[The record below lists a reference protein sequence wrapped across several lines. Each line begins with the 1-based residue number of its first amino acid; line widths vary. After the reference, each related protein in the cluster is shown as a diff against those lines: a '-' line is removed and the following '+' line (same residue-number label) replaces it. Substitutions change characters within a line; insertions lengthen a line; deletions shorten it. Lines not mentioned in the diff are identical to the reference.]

1 MLSYCK
7 KIYKNHKNSNNKTI
21 LLWICA
27 TCGCKK
33 SRFVKKQEANRLLNS
48 LGLETPLSK
57 ILLLGDILFWM
68 QFHWIILNDLIV
80 LIRILPHYH
89 DF

>member
-7 KIYKNHKNSNNKTI
+7 KIYKNHKNINNKTI

-27 TCGCKK
+27 TCGRKK
-33 SRFVKKQEANRLLNS
+33 PRFVKKQKAN
-48 LGLETPLSK
+48 G
-57 ILLLGDILFWM
+57 LGDILFWM
-68 QFHWIILNDLIV
+68 QFHLIILNDLIV
-80 LIRILPHYH
+80 LIRILPHYN